1 MRVGLVILDGWGC
14 NDAPQR
20 DAVATA
26 DTPTMDRLTRAG
38 YATEL
43 AVSGRR
49 VRLPTGQMGNSEVGH
64 LTIGAALHAPRSHR
78 RRWEDLMRCI
88 GARFIHELTARADDH
103 RLRPS

>member
-20 DAVATA
+20 DAVAAA
-26 DTPTMDRLTRAG
+26 DTPTMDRLAREG

-49 VRLPTGQMGNSEVGH
+49 VGLP
-64 LTIGAALHAPRSHR
+64 
-78 RRWEDLMRCI
+78 
-88 GARFIHELTARADDH
+88 
-103 RLRPS
+103 